1 MAFYHNLLII
11 LGGRTDLEI
20 KSIPIEVYDTGTSEW
35 YKLAAFDK
43 FRHSSWILENFLYT
57 HGGFDYSSPMI
68 SNNSLV
74 MIDIIKLIETN
85 SNLTKSM
92 SNVIENVRKQEKE
105 REQEK
110 ERSNKFTPNLSPVST
125 SSSSKS
131 PGTNINNPRETSIP
145 NINTYKNI
153 MDNKK
158 NAISQIN
165 NNKIYSNISLGD
177 AEISTLSTD
186 KKTNQFVVINKVVI
200 DGKGRYK
207 LSKDENGN
215 EPLCDV
221 FIKAFLQPLEWKKRK
236 DGDNERFKFKTEQ
249 IYELAKQ
256 AINLI
261 ANQPIVVKINTP
273 AKVFGDVHGQ
283 FQDLMRFFEMWGEP
297 KEGANGD
304 IAAID
309 YLFLGDYVDRG
320 TFSLETICLLMALK
334 VKYPDRIHLLRGNHE
349 DRLINAN
356 FGFLEEC
363 QNRLN
368 EESMNDDSIF
378 NVVNEFFEYLPLAAI
393 IEEQI
398 LCLHGGIGAS
408 LNYISDIEL
417 IERPLEIVHEAQTKT
432 QQIVMDILW
441 SDPTDNDDEL
451 GIQPNLQRDSNNYG
465 NIVKFGPDIVKKFLQ
480 QNNLNMIMR
489 AHECVLDGFERFAGG
504 SLITV
509 FSATDYCRRHNNAG
523 AMLIVKNNFEIIPHL
538 IYPPDGGNKNWIED
552 EEYYKKRPPT
562 PPRIRNNKGNY

>member
-11 LGGRTDLEI
+11 LGGRTDQDI
-20 KSIPIEVYDTGTSEW
+20 KSIPIEVYDTGNSEW
-35 YKLAAFDK
+35 YRLAAFDK

-74 MIDIIKLIETN
+74 MIDIVKLIETN
-85 SNLTKSM
+85 PQLTKIM
-92 SNVIENVRKQEKE
+92 STIIENVKKLEKE
-105 REQEK
+105 K
-110 ERSNKFTPNLSPVST
+110 ELDKDKISKKTTPNLSPNNSST
-125 SSSSKS
+125 TTKR
-131 PGTNINNPRETSIP
+131 PDINIKETSLSSL
-145 NINTYKNI
+145 NQN
-153 MDNKK
+153 NKK
-158 NAISQIN
+158 IVPS
-165 NNKIYSNISLGD
+165 KIFSDISLGN
-177 AEISTLSTD
+177 AELSTLTPD
-186 KKTNQFVVINKVVI
+186 KKNSERSQCVVISKVKLE
-200 DGKGRYK
+200 DGKYK
-207 LSKDENGN
+207 ITKDNEN
-215 EPLCDV
+215 EPLCDI
-221 FIKAFLQPLEWKKRK
+221 FIKALLQPLEWKKKK
-236 DGDNERFKFKTEQ
+236 DHESDNFKFKPEQ
-249 IYELAKQ
+249 VHDLAKQ
-256 AINLI
+256 AIKVV
-261 ANQPIVVKINTP
+261 ANQPIVIRINTP

-320 TFSLETICLLMALK
+320 TYSLETICLLMALK
-334 VKYPDRIHLLRGNHE
+334 VKHPERIHLLRGNHE

-363 QNRLN
+363 QNRLV
-368 EESMNDDSIF
+368 EESYNDDSIF

-393 IEEQI
+393 IEDEI

-441 SDPTDNDDEL
+441 SDPTDNDDEM
-451 GIQPNLQRDSNNYG
+451 GIQPNLQRDSNNCG

-504 SLITV
+504 SLITI

-552 EEYYKKRPPT
+552 DDYYKKRPPT